1 MKNIN
6 PLKSNN
12 IVARILQVYAY
23 VNAAAGFILTLL
35 INKELE
41 LDAVVL
47 SIILASVLVVNFL
60 IFALGEI
67 IDLLQLEKARA
78 DLGGLFK
85 SKERDAITERLNTI
99 ERPKLDRL
107 SQECEIAKQKN
118 KSCIDAEIAA
128 LNRPELRYEKE
139 NLKKRQ
145 AEIKREL
152 TRDRL

>member
-1 MKNIN
+1 MN

-60 IFALGEI
+60 IFALMIKLEFGCR
-67 IDLLQLEKARA
+67 LLRIM
-78 DLGGLFK
+78 
-85 SKERDAITERLNTI
+85 SPRR
-99 ERPKLDRL
+99 R
-107 SQECEIAKQKN
+107 
-118 KSCIDAEIAA
+118 
-128 LNRPELRYEKE
+128 
-139 NLKKRQ
+139 
-145 AEIKREL
+145 
-152 TRDRL
+152 